1 MFRCVHMIMLLY
13 YIMMVGGKSVSHDNK
28 AVIGQ
33 SLIIILSVYI
43 LYTSIMQQ
51 CRIYCGTELC

>member
-1 MFRCVHMIMLLY
+1 MFLC

-33 SLIIILSVYI
+33 SLIIILSVYNI
-43 LYTSIMQQ
+43 YTGIMQQ